1 MRYDSRLWGYESMM
15 ERHYCTMI
23 LSRCEILPLL
33 CYESRSMIFWCVWQG
48 PPFKA
53 PKDHSTKG
61 WGDHRTRGP
70 QDQKTTGPED
80 HRTRGPQDQRT
91 AGPEDQGPKFVF
103 RDCKFCFQG
112 CIFFPGNVNFFPVSS
127 PAGPRQR
134 MHTIQRTILN
144 HYLVS
149 CKVYANWLR
158 RPACSALPCVPQRT
172 CCDLRTTTYYSAV
185 GTPPLYTCDNV
196 WQRTM
201 SSCHVLYIIMYT
213 ICSTTCAVV
222 HAQTRHDAL

>member
-1 MRYDSRLWGYESMM
+1 M
-15 ERHYCTMI
+15 
-23 LSRCEILPLL
+23 
-33 CYESRSMIFWCVWQG
+33 
-48 PPFKA
+48 
-53 PKDHSTKG
+53 
-61 WGDHRTRGP
+61 
-70 QDQKTTGPED
+70 
-80 HRTRGPQDQRT
+80 RGPQDQRT
-91 AGPEDQGPKFVF
+91 RAQNLFF

-112 CIFFPGNVNFFPVSS
+112 CNFFFPGNVNFFPVSS

-134 MHTIQRTILN
+134 MHTIQRTILS

-172 CCDLRTTTYYSAV
+172 CFDLRTTTYYSAI

-196 WQRTM
+196 RQRTM
-201 SSCHVLYIIMYT
+201 SSCHVLYIMYT